1 VTSDSSWL
9 SEVARAFD
17 DAWYGPLLVALA
29 CLVAVVILVRA
40 TAPAVRQAT
49 MTLHRRRS
57 AVSPYPGRHV
67 APPGWKPVTGMAR
80 SGRGEAG

>member
-9 SEVARAFD
+9 SDVAQAFEGD
-17 DAWYGPLLVALA
+17 WYGPLLVALA
-29 CLVAVVILVRA
+29 CLVAVVVLVRA

-49 MTLHRRRS
+49 MTLHRRRP

-67 APPGWKPVTGMAR
+67 APPGWKPVTGVVR
-80 SGRGEAG
+80 SGQGEAG